1 MDKFYTYIATR
12 CFEFYT
18 ENFSL
23 CPRNSLPLWRHLIC
37 LFMLTLCVTSLSER
51 AYQYS
56 WVEQSIV
63 SHREKQKQ
71 KGTDGIGWSIYGGH
85 CKLAFRGK
93 YILYIHTQV
102 GNETRGQGGMFL
114 EREDEGGERE
124 LGRKLRILNEEDGEN
139 DQGKTWF
146 YLLVP
151 RFSCHCEF
159 VSKAASTS
167 VLCCSRPAS
176 SWQYEMA
183 IEFHRG
189 HGRLQLLVRTMK
201 IRSTL
206 QYHLPFC
213 YPPEMTVIKYLCVNN
228 FSYCFLLF
236 IILQHYVRYFVFL
249 PPLV

>member
-1 MDKFYTYIATR
+1 MFVYVDSVLQVFPKEPTSIPGWSSPLSPIEKNKNKKELMVLGGQYMEATV
-12 CFEFYT
+12 
-18 ENFSL
+18 S
-23 CPRNSLPLWRHLIC
+23 W
-37 LFMLTLCVTSLSER
+37 LSE
-51 AYQYS
+51 
-56 WVEQSIV
+56 ESIYFIYI
-63 SHREKQKQ
+63 HREE
-71 KGTDGIGWSIYGGH
+71 
-85 CKLAFRGK
+85 RR
-93 YILYIHTQV
+93 
-102 GNETRGQGGMFL
+102 RGQRGMFL

-124 LGRKLRILNEEDGEN
+124 LGRKLRILNEKDGEN

-151 RFSCHCEF
+151 RFPCHCEF

-183 IEFHRG
+183 IEFYRG

-201 IRSTL
+201 NRSTL

>member
-1 MDKFYTYIATR
+1 MLLVFPKEPTSI
-12 CFEFYT
+12 
-18 ENFSL
+18 
-23 CPRNSLPLWRHLIC
+23 PLRK
-37 LFMLTLCVTSLSER
+37 R
-51 AYQYS
+51 
-56 WVEQSIV
+56 VEQSIV

-85 CKLAFRGK
+85 CKLVFRGK
-93 YILYIHTQV
+93 YLLYIHT
-102 GNETRGQGGMFL
+102 GRKGDKSQGGMFL
-114 EREDEGGERE
+114 ERKVEGGKHE
-124 LGRKLRILNEEDGEN
+124 LGRKLRILNEEAREN
-139 DQGKTWF
+139 DQGKTWL

-151 RFSCHCEF
+151 RFPCHCEF

-183 IEFHRG
+183 IEFRRG

-213 YPPEMTVIKYLCVNN
+213 DPPKMTDY
-228 FSYCFLLF
+228 
-236 IILQHYVRYFVFL
+236 
-249 PPLV
+249 

>member
-1 MDKFYTYIATR
+1 MLQVFPKEPTSI
-12 CFEFYT
+12 
-18 ENFSL
+18 
-23 CPRNSLPLWRHLIC
+23 PLRK
-37 LFMLTLCVTSLSER
+37 R
-51 AYQYS
+51 
-56 WVEQSIV
+56 VEQSIV

-93 YILYIHTQV
+93 YILYIHTQ
-102 GNETRGQGGMFL
+102 GGKETRGQGGMFL

-151 RFSCHCEF
+151 RFPCHCEF

-167 VLCCSRPAS
+167 VLWCSRPTS

-228 FSYCFLLF
+228 FSYCLLLF

-249 PPLV
+249 PQLV

>member
-1 MDKFYTYIATR
+1 MLQVFLKEPTSI
-12 CFEFYT
+12 
-18 ENFSL
+18 
-23 CPRNSLPLWRHLIC
+23 PLRK
-37 LFMLTLCVTSLSER
+37 R
-51 AYQYS
+51 
-56 WVEQSIV
+56 VEQSTV
-63 SHREKQKQ
+63 SHREKQKQKQ

-93 YILYIHTQV
+93 YILYIHTQ
-102 GNETRGQGGMFL
+102 GGKETRGQGGMFL

-151 RFSCHCEF
+151 RFPCHCEF

-228 FSYCFLLF
+228 YFGSCLLLF
-236 IILQHYVRYFVFL
+236 IILQHYIDILPKFFLLLFFPWFSLYVLVRIEKKNPHVLIIIKICFN
-249 PPLV
+249 